1 MINGELVVDNF
12 ARRHKKHSD
21 ALPIRALMCCSI
33 LERRIESGRKK
44 VDKSVLIEYADMKE
58 EIKDLRKRIDAGKRE
73 LDKLNA
79 MIVTDSVTCGKKGK
93 KPLRTVKIQGQPRAA
108 ILQKKTAIAKN
119 VKRMELLEAELLD
132 LQGQA
137 EEYIESIEKS
147 EIRIMFRLYF
157 IDDLS
162 YSKVAMRMNQ
172 MFPKRGIK
180 YTDENIKKRIQRYF
194 ENVPQCPDKKV

>member
-1 MINGELVVDNF
+1 M
-12 ARRHKKHSD
+12 
-21 ALPIRALMCCSI
+21 
-33 LERRIESGRKK
+33 
-44 VDKSVLIEYADMKE
+44 DKSVLIEYADMKE